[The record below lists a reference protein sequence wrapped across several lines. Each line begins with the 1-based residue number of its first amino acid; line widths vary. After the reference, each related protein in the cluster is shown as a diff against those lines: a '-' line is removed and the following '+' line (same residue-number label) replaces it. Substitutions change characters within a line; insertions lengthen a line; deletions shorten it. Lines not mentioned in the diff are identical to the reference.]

1 MFKGSF
7 VALITPFKENQIDYE
22 ALASLVEWHKQEGT
36 HGIVVCGTTGEFSSL
51 TPQEQHQI
59 LTVCLKTSQGK
70 LPIIAGIN
78 SFTAE
83 NAIELISQAYEAGA
97 QGAMVVNPP
106 YIKPTQKAL
115 YEFFKTIH
123 DQTKLPLIIY
133 NNPGRTGTLIAA
145 QTIARLSH
153 LERIVSVKD
162 SSGDLLSLLE
172 LRRLAKEGFT
182 QLCGE
187 DPLTVAFLAHGGH
200 GCISVTANVAPKLC
214 AELYNAWEKN
224 DFNRVSEIR
233 DSLALLNKALFIEG
247 NPVPIKYAT
256 SLLGLCRN
264 EVRLPLLSASEQAQS
279 TIKVALEYANLL
291 PKTIGSKVEAH
302 G

>member
-51 TPQEQHQI
+51 TPEEQHQI
-59 LTVCLKTSQGK
+59 LTVCLQTSQGK

-78 SFTAE
+78 AFTAK

-106 YIKPTQKAL
+106 YIKPTQEAL

-133 NNPGRTGTLIAA
+133 NNPGRTGTLIATH
-145 QTIARLSH
+145 TIARLSY
-153 LERIVSVKD
+153 LERVIGVKD

-172 LRRLAKEGFT
+172 LRQLAKEDFT
-182 QLCGE
+182 YLCGE
-187 DPLTVAFLAHGGH
+187 DPMIVAFLAHGGH
-200 GCISVTANVAPKLC
+200 GCISVTANIAPKLC
-214 AELYNAWEKN
+214 ADLYNAWGNSNFK
-224 DFNRVSEIR
+224 RMAEIR
-233 DSLALLNKALFIEG
+233 DLLAPLNKALFVEG
-247 NPVPIKYAT
+247 NPVPIKYAS

-264 EVRLPLLSASEQAQS
+264 EVRLPLLPASENAQS
-279 TIKVALEYANLL
+279 AIKTALEYAGLL
-291 PKTIGSKVEAH
+291 PKMIAPKVEAH